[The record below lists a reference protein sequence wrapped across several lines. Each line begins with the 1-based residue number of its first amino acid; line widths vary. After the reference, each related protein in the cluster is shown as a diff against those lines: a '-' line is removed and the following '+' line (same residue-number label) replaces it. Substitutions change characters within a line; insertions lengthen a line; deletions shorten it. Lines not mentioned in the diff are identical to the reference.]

1 MNGIIT
7 TALAAALTLLAGA
20 IQAADPRMALG
31 GSPTALDPH
40 FHNPGVNLSVAQNMF
55 DTLVRMDADSHLQPG
70 LADSWKLID
79 DHIWEFHLRPGFTFY
94 SGAKLTADDVIF
106 SLGRPI
112 TLVNSPAGF
121 AIYTR
126 GITGEIAID
135 DNTLRLTTNGPYP
148 LLLSDLTT
156 IFILNKAEA
165 GGVATED
172 FARGKGMDGTGPYR
186 FVSYQHDDRV
196 ELTGNDHAW
205 SGKPAWDRV
214 TVRFIPNGTARLAA
228 LLSGDVD
235 AIEGVPSSDLASVR
249 QNPALV
255 FAQKVSARLVYL
267 YLDSGREDTPQ
278 VTARDGSKLPK
289 NPLADERVRRALSRA
304 INRAAIAGGLM
315 AGLGYPTGNV
325 VPETFFGYDPSL
337 PVPPYDPEAARKLL
351 TEAGYPDGVA
361 ITITASRSPSMAPT
375 TAAPTTAW

>member
-1 MNGIIT
+1 
-7 TALAAALTLLAGA
+7 
-20 IQAADPRMALG
+20 
-31 GSPTALDPH
+31 
-40 FHNPGVNLSVAQNMF
+40 
-55 DTLVRMDADSHLQPG
+55 
-70 LADSWKLID
+70 
-79 DHIWEFHLRPGFTFY
+79 
-94 SGAKLTADDVIF
+94 
-106 SLGRPI
+106 
-112 TLVNSPAGF
+112 
-121 AIYTR
+121 
-126 GITGEIAID
+126 
-135 DNTLRLTTNGPYP
+135 
-148 LLLSDLTT
+148 
-156 IFILNKAEA
+156 
-165 GGVATED
+165 
-172 FARGKGMDGTGPYR
+172 
-186 FVSYQHDDRV
+186 
-196 ELTGNDHAW
+196 
-205 SGKPAWDRV
+205 
-214 TVRFIPNGTARLAA
+214 
-228 LLSGDVD
+228 VD